1 MQVTDGM
8 ARRPALNAL
17 IVGQTT
23 GRVSAP
29 RAARA
34 GGFGEPLAQTNQ
46 VVVGS
51 PSGSNFIHSGIHVA
65 IAVWRLQAAPGQ
77 HKSFAIVLIQVGE

>member
-1 MQVTDGM
+1 MTDGM
-8 ARRPALNAL
+8 ARRPALKAL
-17 IVGQTT
+17 IEGQTT

-34 GGFGEPLAQTNQ
+34 GGFGEALAQTNQ
-46 VVVGS
+46 VVGS
-51 PSGSNFIHSGIHVA
+51 PSGSNFIHSEIHVA
-65 IAVWRLQAAPGQ
+65 IAVRRLQAAPGQ